1 MSNNALVWIR
11 DDLRI
16 EDNSAL
22 INASLNHSSVTAVY
36 IFNKEYFDNKREAQ
50 KWWISKALE
59 SFKKDLDKYNINL
72 EIIFSDEISF
82 FSKLSDKNIKV
93 YWNKVYE
100 PYQLEIDEKIIKNL
114 KKKNIQFNVYKGNV
128 LNEYHKITKKDLIE
142 ITHNP

>member
-22 INASLNHSSVTAVY
+22 VNASLNHSSVTAVY

-82 FSKLSDKNIKV
+82 FFKIK
-93 YWNKVYE
+93 
-100 PYQLEIDEKIIKNL
+100 
-114 KKKNIQFNVYKGNV
+114 
-128 LNEYHKITKKDLIE
+128 
-142 ITHNP
+142 